1 MDGLDTGVAA
11 MESNREGYRMNGS
24 RHSQAGITALGFLV
38 LAILVGVVGLGAMKV
53 VPMYIKNMRMDTI
66 LTEIQKELNGQ
77 GANPQSIRYAL
88 AKRFSVEDIQ
98 MDIDKIQI
106 SPSKEGFALRIA
118 YENRAPYVADIYL
131 VVAYNKQVEIRR

>member
-1 MDGLDTGVAA
+1 MT
-11 MESNREGYRMNGS
+11 GS
-24 RHSQAGITALGFLV
+24 RHSQAGITALGFLI
-38 LAILVGVVGLGAMKV
+38 LAVLVGVVGLGAMKV

-66 LTEIQKELNGQ
+66 LTEIQKEMSGQ

-106 SPSKEGFALRIA
+106 QQSKEGYSLRIA